1 MMDISSPSFRRSAF
15 YTALSLAIGACL
27 VPSARAQDPVPKDRS
42 LDVQWPSTELNRAS
56 ALQQK
61 LRSRNASPDSLQAD
75 ALSSIRIPVLVPEKA
90 VEMQNFAVRPVQGG
104 NQYVVSAKAA
114 DGLKVSVVGSRIAS
128 DLPEQSAMSK
138 SYAAPPPDGKY
149 TVTRTETGFLLGLV
163 RYGIPYTITI
173 ECSRRGDAR
182 CATDR
187 FIRSLADSMTYV
199 GGRQ

>member
-42 LDVQWPSTELNRAS
+42 LDVQWPNTELNRAS

-114 DGLKVSVVGSRIAS
+114 DGLKVSVVGSRIAAICRS
-128 DLPEQSAMSK
+128 
-138 SYAAPPPDGKY
+138 
-149 TVTRTETGFLLGLV
+149 
-163 RYGIPYTITI
+163 
-173 ECSRRGDAR
+173 SRRCPKATPRRLPTANTRLRVRRRASCSGSFATASLTRSRSNAAEEGTPVAR
-182 CATDR
+182 PTGSSARLQT
-187 FIRSLADSMTYV
+187 A
-199 GGRQ
+199 

>member
-1 MMDISSPSFRRSAF
+1 MMDISSLSFRRNAF

-27 VPSARAQDPVPKDRS
+27 VSSARAQDPVPKDRS

-61 LRSRNASPDSLQAD
+61 LRSRNASPDSLHAD

-104 NQYVVSAKAA
+104 NQYVVSAKA